1 MAIRELSGGMKQRVV
16 IAIALAIMPPI
27 IIMDEP
33 TTALD
38 VIVEREIISK
48 IIELR
53 KKLVLPFYL

>member
-1 MAIRELSGGMKQRVV
+1 MKQRIV
-16 IAIALAIMPPI
+16 IAITLAIMPPI

-38 VIVEREIISK
+38 VIVEREIIAK

-53 KKLVLPFYL
+53 KN